1 MCRRAPTR
9 CRPRLPPA
17 SCRLKFLVHAW
28 DYAVTVGRDVK
39 APDSLAEYVL
49 GLARE
54 LIRPEERSRA
64 GFHDPVEAPENASAL
79 DQLIAFTGRNPAP

>member
-1 MCRRAPTR
+1 MWPWRISLIRRR
-9 CRPRLPPA
+9 
-17 SCRLKFLVHAW
+17 
-28 DYAVTVGRDVK
+28 VGREVN

-64 GFHDPVEAPENASAL
+64 GFHDPVDAPEDASAL

>member
-1 MCRRAPTR
+1 MGPNEM
-9 CRPRLPPA
+9 PA
-17 SCRLKFLVHAW
+17 KVAAGVLSVEFLVHAW

-54 LIRPEERSRA
+54 LIGPEERSRA
-64 GFHDPVEAPENASAL
+64 GFHDAVDVPRRSSAL
-79 DQLIAFTGRNPAP
+79 DQLIAFTGRNPAR